1 MFTVTISLNN
11 KSNFEKGNIVKEI
24 VTECIEMYSTFENT
38 LI

>member
-24 VTECIEMYSTFENT
+24 VTFKMYSTFENT